1 MRTQSKALT
10 ALASVA
16 ILFAGQGLA
25 SAAEKDDPTTLQE
38 FQEQTAAEGS
48 ITPEVL
54 DQAFE
59 ELINSDVP
67 RTVNDD
73 STVTFDLEHMDLT
86 LRDPHAV
93 TPYVSGG
100 RENGGFWVEFT
111 PLEQDMLISGSGFAL
126 GTAICAIPGVGWAA
140 CTVVGA
146 IITGATVVL
155 SHNKKCNDRMKVHYG
170 WNGRV
175 RGNECV

>member
-1 MRTQSKALT
+1 MTPRSKAL
-10 ALASVA
+10 ASLASVA
-16 ILFAGQGLA
+16 ILCAGQGLA
-25 SAAEKDDPTTLQE
+25 AASERDDPTPLLE
-38 FQEQTAAEGS
+38 LHEQTGAEAS

-54 DQAFE
+54 DQAFA

-86 LRDPHAV
+86 LKDPHAI

-100 RENGGFWVEFT
+100 TEEGGFWVEFT
-111 PLEQDMLISGSGFAL
+111 PFEQDLIISGSGFVL
-126 GTAICAIPGVGWAA
+126 GAAICAIPGVGWAA

-146 IITGATVVL
+146 IITGATVAL
-155 SHNKKCNDRMKVHYG
+155 SHHRKCNDRIKIHYTWVG
-170 WNGRV
+170 TV
-175 RGNECV
+175 RSSECT

>member
-1 MRTQSKALT
+1 MRVQPMALAT
-10 ALASVA
+10 LASVA
-16 ILFAGQGLA
+16 ILFAGQGIA
-25 SAAEKDDPTTLQE
+25 AAAEKANPTSPQE
-38 FQEQTAAEGS
+38 FQKQTVAEGS
-48 ITPEVL
+48 ITQEVL
-54 DQAFE
+54 DQAFG

-86 LRDPHAV
+86 LRDPHAI

-100 RENGGFWVEFT
+100 KENGGFWVEFT
-111 PLEQDMLISGSGFAL
+111 PLEQDMIISGSGFAL
-126 GTAICAIPGVGWAA
+126 GAAICAIPGVGWAA

-155 SHNKKCNDRMKVHYG
+155 SHHKKCNNRIKIHYTWSG
-170 WNGRV
+170 SV
-175 RGNECV
+175 RSSECV

>member
-1 MRTQSKALT
+1 MRAQSKVLMS
-10 ALASVA
+10 LASAA
-16 ILFAGQGLA
+16 IIFAGQGLA
-25 SAAEKDDPTTLQE
+25 SAEEKDDPTTLQE
-38 FQEQTAAEGS
+38 FQEQTTAEGS

-93 TPYVSGG
+93 TPM
-100 RENGGFWVEFT
+100 RVEG
-111 PLEQDMLISGSGFAL
+111 EK
-126 GTAICAIPGVGWAA
+126 
-140 CTVVGA
+140 
-146 IITGATVVL
+146 TGA
-155 SHNKKCNDRMKVHYG
+155 SG
-170 WNGRV
+170 
-175 RGNECV
+175 

>member
-1 MRTQSKALT
+1 MKTQSKALT
-10 ALASVA
+10 ALASVT

-73 STVTFDLEHMDLT
+73 STVTFDLEHMDCLLYT
-86 LRDPHAV
+86 SPSPRD
-93 TPYVSGG
+93 
-100 RENGGFWVEFT
+100 
-111 PLEQDMLISGSGFAL
+111 
-126 GTAICAIPGVGWAA
+126 
-140 CTVVGA
+140 
-146 IITGATVVL
+146 
-155 SHNKKCNDRMKVHYG
+155 
-170 WNGRV
+170 
-175 RGNECV
+175 RG

>member
-54 DQAFE
+54 DPAFE

-100 RENGGFWVEFT
+100 REDGGFWVEFT
-111 PLEQDMLISGSGFAL
+111 PLE
-126 GTAICAIPGVGWAA
+126 
-140 CTVVGA
+140 
-146 IITGATVVL
+146 
-155 SHNKKCNDRMKVHYG
+155 
-170 WNGRV
+170 
-175 RGNECV
+175 

>member
-1 MRTQSKALT
+1 MRPRAKSLIS
-10 ALASVA
+10 LVSVA
-16 ILFAGQGLA
+16 ILCAYQGQA
-25 SAAEKDDPTTLQE
+25 VAAENDDPTTFQE
-38 FQEQTAAEGS
+38 FQEQTVAETS
-48 ITPEVL
+48 VTPEVL

-86 LRDPHAV
+86 LKDPHAI
-93 TPYVSGG
+93 TPYASGG
-100 RENGGFWVEFT
+100 KEEGGFWVEFT
-111 PLEQDMLISGSGFAL
+111 PLEQDLIISGSGFAL
-126 GTAICAIPGVGWAA
+126 GAAICAIPGVGWAT

-155 SHNKKCNDRMKVHYG
+155 SHHKKCNNRIKIHYTWDG
-170 WNGRV
+170 TV
-175 RGNECV
+175 RNSECT

>member
-1 MRTQSKALT
+1 MKTQSKALT
-10 ALASVA
+10 ALASVT

-100 RENGGFWVEFT
+100 REDGGFWVEFT
-111 PLEQDMLISGSGFAL
+111 PLEQDMIIGGTGFAL
-126 GTAICAIPGVGWAA
+126 GTAICAIPGVGFAA
-140 CTVVGA
+140 CTVVQGILAGA
-146 IITGATVVL
+146 AVVL
-155 SHNKKCNDRMKVHYG
+155 SHHKKCNDRIKIHYG

-175 RGNECV
+175 RGNECT

>member
-1 MRTQSKALT
+1 MRTQSKTLAALV
-10 ALASVA
+10 SIA

-25 SAAEKDDPTTLQE
+25 SAAEKDEPTVLQA
-38 FQEQTAAEGS
+38 FQEQTTAEGS

-86 LRDPHAV
+86 LRDPHAI
-93 TPYVSGG
+93 TPYVNGG

-111 PLEQDMLISGSGFAL
+111 PLEQDMIISGSGFVL
-126 GTAICAIPGVGWAA
+126 GAAICAIPGVGWAT
-140 CTVVGA
+140 CTVIEAV
-146 IITGATVVL
+146 ITAATVVL
-155 SHNKKCNDRMKVHYG
+155 SHHKRCSNRIKIHYT
-170 WNGRV
+170 WDGRV
-175 RGNECV
+175 RSSECT

>member
-1 MRTQSKALT
+1 MRAQSKVLMS
-10 ALASVA
+10 LASAA
-16 ILFAGQGLA
+16 IIFAGQGLA
-25 SAAEKDDPTTLQE
+25 SAEEKDDPTTLQE
-38 FQEQTAAEGS
+38 FQEQTTAEGS

-93 TPYVSGG
+93 TPYASGG

-140 CTVVGA
+140 CTVVEA

-155 SHNKKCNDRMKVHYG
+155 SHHKKCNNRIKIHYTWAG
-170 WNGRV
+170 TV
-175 RGNECV
+175 RNSECT